1 MDFDKHA
8 KRMKIAGVIAAILG
22 LAVGAF
28 VVWVIIKLMQHWSVI

>member
-1 MDFDKHA
+1 
-8 KRMKIAGVIAAILG
+8 MKIAGVIAAILG